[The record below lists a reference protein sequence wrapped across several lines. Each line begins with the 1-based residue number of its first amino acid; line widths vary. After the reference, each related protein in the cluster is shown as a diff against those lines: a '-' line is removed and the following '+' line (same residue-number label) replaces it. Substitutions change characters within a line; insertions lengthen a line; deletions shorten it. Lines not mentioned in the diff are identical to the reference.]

1 MAKIT
6 GGVRRTKEHVVPGLM
21 IRVRLEAA
29 LDKVR
34 RKRDKK
40 SDTLKLMLSDSNK
53 RGRPMFVSVRRAAE
67 AEINELN
74 EELEDVLEKI
84 LELDDNPE
92 RAQEIAD
99 DTGI

>member
-6 GGVRRTKEHVVPGLM
+6 GGLRKTHEHVVPGLM
-21 IRVRLEAA
+21 IRIRLEAI

-40 SDTLKLMLSDSNK
+40 SEALNLMLSDSKK
-53 RGRPMFVSVRRAAE
+53 RGRPMFVSVRRASE